1 MNYDTSHLMS
11 SSDVGISRLRS
22 HWNHSGTTHNIQHI
36 LTSSFSVLTVLLGSM
51 DCGLGGEPAIC
62 PCLFKGDAGM
72 LFGTVVLKRLNP
84 SNCELYWIFHR
95 YSMMCFKEIRSVP
108 KCDSALLASHFV
120 LTPASFS
127 GATVCKLWWLG

>member
-1 MNYDTSHLMS
+1 MNYDASHLMS

-22 HWNHSGTTHNIQHI
+22 RWNHSGTTHNIQHI

-72 LFGTVVLKRLNP
+72 LFGIVVLKRLNQ
-84 SNCELYWIFHR
+84 SNCELYWVFMDFPQIFHDAFQGDPEC
-95 YSMMCFKEIRSVP
+95 S
-108 KCDSALLASHFV
+108 
-120 LTPASFS
+120 
-127 GATVCKLWWLG
+127 